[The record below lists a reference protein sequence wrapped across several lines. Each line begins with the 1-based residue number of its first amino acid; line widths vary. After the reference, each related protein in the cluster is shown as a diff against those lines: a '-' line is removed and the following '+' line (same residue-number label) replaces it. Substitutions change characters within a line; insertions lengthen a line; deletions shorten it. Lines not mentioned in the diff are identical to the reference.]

1 MDQTKDTQNSEL
13 VAWVLDHC
21 ERWRRHRDENWE
33 DLWREY
39 ELLYRGVW
47 EAEMRSR
54 ETERSRIIS
63 PAMQQAIETRH
74 SEIVEAIFGNS
85 EWFDFEEG
93 KGGQNTANI
102 LEVAKNNLRQDAKYD
117 KYRKSVDQA
126 TLLAEIYG
134 TGIVEIKVKK
144 EKYIQ
149 PAQQDIDG
157 TGRAMVGVAEYERVC
172 VPWDVVHPRN
182 FLIDPNATTI
192 EDALGCAI
200 EKPVA
205 IHKIIK
211 GMEEGIYMEADIG
224 EDAVDDDLQPT
235 IEDVQFKDDSAKL
248 LTYYGKVPR
257 RLLEDQGE
265 EVVELFDENEAAE
278 TRYEDLVEAIVVI
291 ANDGVLL
298 KAEKSPY
305 MMEDRP
311 VVAFQDE
318 TVPGRFWGRG
328 TAEKAYNMQKAIDA
342 QLRLH
347 FDSLALT
354 AVPMMAMDATRMPR
368 GSKFKVHP
376 GATVLT
382 NGNPSEILQPF
393 QFGQTNNDNLATAR
407 EMERMLLMAT
417 GTVDSAGA
425 PTNTTRDGANG
436 MLDMAAASVIKKYKR
451 TLTNI
456 NEDFLVPALKKTLYR
471 KMQFD
476 SERYPA
482 VDVNFVPLSGMGL
495 IAREYEQT
503 ALLRMLSTL
512 GPESPIVPILMQK
525 IVKTSSL
532 SDKEEVAAMLEEM
545 TKPNPEQQQ
554 MQQMMQMQQ
563 MRLVKADADL
573 KEAQVQNTTA
583 DALKTME
590 EAKTVVRE
598 AEANIIAALTK
609 NLGVQDEQ
617 QRNFENRLAL
627 AEVALKEKD
636 QDQNREIV
644 MIQTLAKLNEANS
657 ASGMKNMEE
666 VLKGMMADNAE
677 IKKLLKAKKKV
688 IRDDEGNIIGSEPD
702 LET

>member
-1 MDQTKDTQNSEL
+1 MQKPEL
-13 VAWVLDHC
+13 VAWITDHLD
-21 ERWRRHRDENWE
+21 RWRDHRDTNWE
-33 DLWREY
+33 DLWKEY

-47 EAEMRSR
+47 EADMRQR

-85 EWFDFEEG
+85 EWFDIEEG
-93 KGGQNTANI
+93 LGGPETAVA
-102 LEVAKNNLRQDAKYD
+102 LETAKNNLKQDAKYD
-117 KYRKSVDQA
+117 KYRKAVDQV

-134 TGIVEIKVKK
+134 TGIVELQVKQ
-144 EKYIQ
+144 EKYLQ
-149 PAQQDIDG
+149 PAQQDIGD
-157 TGRAMVGVAEYERVC
+157 TGRAMVGTVEYTKVC
-172 VPWDVVHPRN
+172 VPWVPVHPRN
-182 FLIDPNATTI
+182 FLIDPNSTSI

-205 IHKIIK
+205 LHKIRK
-211 GMEEGIYMEADIG
+211 AQEDGIYFDVPVGAERP
-224 EDAVDDDLQPT
+224 DDELQVT
-235 IEDVQFKDDSAKL
+235 IEDVQYDDDAATVI
-248 LTYYGKVPR
+248 TYYGKVPR
-257 RLLEDQGE
+257 SLLMEDEE
-265 EVVELFDENEAAE
+265 EVEELFEDVEGEQNKYDE
-278 TRYEDLVEAIVVI
+278 LVEAIVVI
-291 ANDGVLL
+291 ANGSTLL
-298 KAEKSPY
+298 KAEESPY
-305 MMEDRP
+305 MMKDRP

-376 GATVLT
+376 GASILT
-382 NGNPSEILQPF
+382 NGNPAEILQPF

-425 PTNTTRDGANG
+425 PTATSRDGANG

-456 NEDFLVPALKKTLYR
+456 NEDFLVPALRKTMYR

-476 SERYPA
+476 PERYPA

-532 SDKEEVAAMLEEM
+532 ADKEQVAAQLEQM
-545 TKPNPEQQQ
+545 MQPDPQQQAIQQQ
-554 MQQMMQMQQ
+554 MAELQ
-563 MRLVKADADL
+563 MREQVAKTAVAEAQAQKYQAEAVKTAE
-573 KEAQVQNTTA
+573 EAQVVAVESQ
-583 DALKTME
+583 
-590 EAKTVVRE
+590 
-598 AEANIIAALTK
+598 ANVIAALTK

-617 QRNFENRLAL
+617 QQNFENRLKL
-627 AEVALKEKD
+627 AEIALKEKD
-636 QDQNREIV
+636 MDQN
-644 MIQTLAKLNEANS
+644 NEVVHMQMN
-657 ASGMKNMEE
+657 
-666 VLKGMMADNAE
+666 
-677 IKKLLKAKKKV
+677 KK
-688 IRDDEGNIIGSEPD
+688 D
-702 LET
+702 

>member
-1 MDQTKDTQNSEL
+1 MDEIKVDNNSEL

-21 ERWRRHRDENWE
+21 ERWRHHRDTNWE
-33 DLWREY
+33 DLWKEY

-47 EAEMRSR
+47 DAEMRSR

-74 SEIVEAIFGNS
+74 SEIVEAIFGNTD
-85 EWFDFEEG
+85 WFDFEEG
-93 KGGQNTANI
+93 KGGEDTALL
-102 LEVAKNNLRQDAKYD
+102 LEQAKNNLKQDVKYD
-117 KYRKSVDQA
+117 KYRKAVDQA

-134 TGIVEIKVKK
+134 TGIVEIQVKK

-149 PAQQDIDG
+149 PSQQDIDG
-157 TGRAMVGVAEYERVC
+157 TGRAMVGVVEGERIC
-172 VPWDVVHPRN
+172 VPWIPVHPRN
-182 FLIDPNATTI
+182 FLIDPNATSV

-205 IHKIIK
+205 LHKIIK
-211 GMEEGIYMEADIG
+211 GIEDGIYLDADIG
-224 EDAVDDDLQPT
+224 SESPDDELQPT
-235 IEDVQFKDDSAKL
+235 IEDVQYKDDSAKL
-248 LTYYGKVPR
+248 LTYYGKVPK
-257 RLLEDQGE
+257 RLLETQEE
-265 EVVELFDENEAAE
+265 EVVELFEESEGSSD
-278 TRYEDLVEAIVVI
+278 RYEDLIEAIVVI

-376 GATVLT
+376 GATILT
-382 NGNPSEILQPF
+382 NGNPAEILQPF

-425 PTNTTRDGANG
+425 PTATSRDGSNG

-456 NEDFLVPALKKTLYR
+456 NEDFLVPALRKTLYR

-482 VDVNFVPLSGMGL
+482 LDVNFVPLSGMGL

-532 SDKEEVAAMLEEM
+532 SDKEQVAAQLEQM
-545 TKPNPEQQQ
+545 MQPDPQQQQIQQQ
-554 MQQMMQMQQ
+554 MVELQ
-563 MRLVKADADL
+563 MREQAAKTAVAEAQAKKYEAEAVKTAE
-573 KEAQVQNTTA
+573 EAQVVGVESQ
-583 DALKTME
+583 
-590 EAKTVVRE
+590 
-598 AEANIIAALTK
+598 ANVIAALTK

-617 QRNFENRLAL
+617 QRNFENRLKL
-627 AEVALKEKD
+627 AELALKEKD
-636 QDQNREIV
+636 MDENNAIV
-644 MIQTLAKLNEANS
+644 KMQMNKE
-657 ASGMKNMEE
+657 
-666 VLKGMMADNAE
+666 
-677 IKKLLKAKKKV
+677 
-688 IRDDEGNIIGSEPD
+688 
-702 LET
+702 